1 MRVISGSAKG
11 RGLFAPKGLNIR
23 PTAGRVK
30 EALFSMLTPYVEGAV
45 FLDLFAGT
53 GAIGI
58 EALSRGAKEA
68 VFVDNSRRSLEFV
81 KRNLEHCGFIGKARI
96 IYSDVCAFLKQRG
109 ESYDII
115 FLDPPYGDGRLDG
128 ALELIKISGVL
139 SKDAL
144 CAAECS
150 INNTPAAEGFDIFKN
165 KRYNSVNIILY
176 KLREG
181 DFL

>member
-1 MRVISGSAKG
+1 
-11 RGLFAPKGLNIR
+11 
-23 PTAGRVK
+23 
-30 EALFSMLTPYVEGAV
+30 
-45 FLDLFAGT
+45 LDLFAGT

-81 KRNLEHCGFIGKARI
+81 KRNLEHCELYGKARVVCA
-96 IYSDVCAFLKQRG
+96 DVCGFLKQC
-109 ESYDII
+109 EDTFDII
-115 FLDPPYGDGRLDG
+115 FLDPPYGGGRLDETLNLIRVGG
-128 ALELIKISGVL
+128 ALNKNG
-139 SKDAL
+139 L

-150 INNTPAAEGFDIFKN
+150 VNNTPAAEGFDIFKN